1 MKKTLQTRWL
11 LWKKQRI
18 SLLFWLIFPV
28 VMTIFVLTQITSI
41 QDDVQIP
48 IGIVMEDNSKMA
60 DDLFQKLDKT
70 PHIRPIVLTEREA
83 KQQLAKH
90 ELDSLFIIHKNYANN
105 IEKGNRNQLVS
116 TYQTDLSFAYAP
128 VRETFISYVQQD
140 YTRAKTVQTIQQMK
154 QAYEISDDWLAS
166 DIVNRSKEIEEEQ
179 QLLAVNFAFAA
190 SDVNNEAENKR
201 FIDPWSLWALST
213 LLATFMLFDWVIKE
227 KQSPVMKRLAYSQWS
242 LKKFL
247 WNNFLLYTGLLVIID
262 FITIISFASIFQ
274 EIVTVKLL
282 SALMVYRLTINLTI
296 FLMSQLFRTTFT
308 YYAMSFAIAL
318 FATIFS
324 GIIIPVQGQIL
335 PYIHPVVALREQS
348 IFNSWLIISIIWFIG
363 WSLRKGEKY
372 A

>member
-11 LWKKQRI
+11 LWKKQII
-18 SLLFWLIFPV
+18 SLLFWFVFPSAMTVFV
-28 VMTIFVLTQITSI
+28 VSQITSI

-48 IGIVMEDNSKMA
+48 IGVVLEENSEMT
-60 DDLFQKLDKT
+60 DDLFQKLEQT

-90 ELDSLFIIHKNYANN
+90 ELDSLFIIHKNYAKN
-105 IEKGNRNQLVS
+105 IEKGNRNQLVT
-116 TYQTDLSFAYAP
+116 TYQSDLSFAYAP
-128 VRETFISYVQQD
+128 IRETFISYVQQD

-154 QAYEISDDWLAS
+154 QAYAISDEWLAL
-166 DIVNRSKEIEEEQ
+166 DIVNRSKEIENEQ

-190 SDVNNEAENKR
+190 SNIKNETENKR
-201 FIDPWSLWALST
+201 LIDPWGIWALLS

-227 KQSPVMKRLAYSQWS
+227 KQSPVMKRLTYSQWT

-247 WNNFLLYTGLLVIID
+247 WNNFLLYTGLLVLID
-262 FITIISFASIFQ
+262 LFTILSFASIFQ
-274 EIVTVKLL
+274 QTITIKFIG
-282 SALMVYRLTINLTI
+282 ALIAYRLTINMTI
-296 FLMSQLFRTTFT
+296 FLMSQLFRKPFT
-308 YYAMSFAIAL
+308 YYAVGFTIAL

-324 GIIIPVQGQIL
+324 GVIIPVKGQVL
-335 PYIHPVVALREQS
+335 QYIHPVIAFQEQNL
-348 IFNSWLIISIIWFIG
+348 FNSWLLISIIWFIG